1 MKVAV
6 VILNYN
12 GAEHLRHFLPSVVQ
26 NTVAADVV
34 VADNGST
41 DESLQ
46 LLESEFASVRIV
58 ALDRNYGFAE
68 GYNRALAQLGE
79 YDCFVLLNSDV
90 MTPEGWLE
98 PLVATLVSHGSIVA
112 VGPKI
117 LSYKEPDKFEYAGAS
132 GGFIDYLGYPL
143 CRGRILSTIEQD
155 RGQYDTAREVFWASG
170 AAFCCRADLFHAMG
184 GFDGDFFAHM
194 EEIDLCWRMQLA
206 GYKIMSE
213 PKSVV
218 YHLGGGT
225 LPNESPN
232 KLYLNYRNNLAML
245 YKCAPTTQRLTVAI
259 LRPIAD
265 MLSMAIYL
273 LKGQFKLAN
282 ATLRAYRD
290 FMLWHKELSRKR
302 KAIRG
307 NAKAES
313 KLIYR
318 GSMVLRYMLGRH
330 TFNDMI

>member
-98 PLVATLVSHGSIVA
+98 PLVAVI
-112 VGPKI
+112 
-117 LSYKEPDKFEYAGAS
+117 
-132 GGFIDYLGYPL
+132 
-143 CRGRILSTIEQD
+143 GRPCQP
-155 RGQYDTAREVFWASG
+155 A
-170 AAFCCRADLFHAMG
+170 
-184 GFDGDFFAHM
+184 
-194 EEIDLCWRMQLA
+194 
-206 GYKIMSE
+206 
-213 PKSVV
+213 
-218 YHLGGGT
+218 
-225 LPNESPN
+225 
-232 KLYLNYRNNLAML
+232 
-245 YKCAPTTQRLTVAI
+245 
-259 LRPIAD
+259 
-265 MLSMAIYL
+265 
-273 LKGQFKLAN
+273 
-282 ATLRAYRD
+282 
-290 FMLWHKELSRKR
+290 
-302 KAIRG
+302 
-307 NAKAES
+307 
-313 KLIYR
+313 
-318 GSMVLRYMLGRH
+318 
-330 TFNDMI
+330 